1 MISEARLVAGTATG
15 VGSLPHTDPHTAAT
29 TVVRL
34 LPELPAV
41 PELPKRDPRE
51 GLVARAAAAIEG
63 IRVAPDGTVGLTGP
77 VGRNSAIR
85 PDLDDGFH
93 LGVTTLLDVLAAD
106 DRHRPRSVKIQTVGP
121 LTLGTA
127 LLTVGVAPR
136 EAFPLAARV
145 ASAWIEALEDRVA
158 TALPGVGVLAVLD
171 EPALV
176 IWRSHDGP
184 IPREDATD
192 VLSSVLAGMRA
203 TSGVHVCGVGDLRLV
218 LDAGP
223 RVVHFD
229 VAALDL
235 DDAAPLGRHLDADG
249 WVAWGAV
256 PTHGP
261 VGEHPQPL
269 WKGLVE
275 TWCELTNR
283 GCDSARLRTQALV
296 APACGLAGHGVSQA
310 ERALALAHEIG
321 NRVHL
326 QVAAARLSVGA

>member
-15 VGSLPHTDPHTAAT
+15 VGSLPHSDPHAAAAL
-29 TVVRL
+29 VLRL
-34 LPELPAV
+34 LPELPPV

-51 GLVARAAAAIEG
+51 GLVARSVSAIEG
-63 IRVAPDGTVGLTGP
+63 VRVAPDGTVGLVAP
-77 VGRNSAIR
+77 VGRSAPVR
-85 PDLDDGFH
+85 PDPDDGAH
-93 LGVTTLLDVLAAD
+93 TGLAALLDAIAVAP
-106 DRHRPRSVKIQTVGP
+106 HRPRSVKVQTAGP
-121 LTLGTA
+121 LTLGLALVTA
-127 LLTVGVAPR
+127 GVAPA

-145 ASAWIEALEDRVA
+145 ASAWIAALEDRVA
-158 TALPGVGVLAVLD
+158 TALPDTGVLAVLD

-176 IWRSHDGP
+176 VWREHDGP
-184 IPREDATD
+184 IPRDEATD
-192 VLSSVLAGMRA
+192 VLSSVLAGIRA
-203 TSGVHVCGVGDLRLV
+203 TAGVHVCGAGDLRLA

-229 VAALDL
+229 AAAFDL
-235 DDAAPLGRHLDADG
+235 DDAAPLGRFLDAGG

-269 WKGLVE
+269 WKALVE
-275 TWCELTNR
+275 TWCELTQR

-310 ERALALAHEIG
+310 ERALGLAHDIG
-321 NRVHL
+321 ARVHY

>member
-15 VGSLPHTDPHTAAT
+15 VGSLPHGNPEAAAEL
-29 TVVRL
+29 VLRF
-34 LPELPAV
+34 LPELPPA

-51 GLVARAAAAIEG
+51 GLIARAAAAIDG
-63 IRVAPDGTVGLTGP
+63 VRVAPDGTIGLTAP
-77 VGRNSAIR
+77 VGRGSAVR
-85 PDLDDGFH
+85 PDPDAAAGL
-93 LGVTTLLDVLAAD
+93 TALLTAIDASG
-106 DRHRPRSVKIQTVGP
+106 RRPRSVKVQTVGP

-127 LLTVGVAPR
+127 LTVAGVAPT
-136 EAFPLAARV
+136 EAFPLAART
-145 ASAWIEALEDRVA
+145 AAAWIAALEDRVA
-158 TALPGVGVLAVLD
+158 RTLPGIGVLAMLD

-176 IWRSHDGP
+176 TFRDHDGP
-184 IPREDATD
+184 IARDDATD
-192 VLSSVLAGMRA
+192 LLSSVLAGFRS
-203 TSGVHVCGVGDLRLV
+203 TPGVHVCGRGDLRLV

-235 DDAAPLGRHLDADG
+235 DDAAPLGRFLDAEG

-269 WKGLVE
+269 WKTLVE
-275 TWCELTNR
+275 TWCELTRR

-310 ERALALAHEIG
+310 ERALALTHELG
-321 NRVHL
+321 SRVHC